1 MNNIFYTPPSRITDQ
16 RMELAG
22 QEAHHAANVMRYSDG
37 DQLVVVDGEGNFYRG
52 PVIQV
57 NSDSLV
63 ARVREHW
70 FEDPPRPELDLGL
83 ALIKKRDRLEFAIE
97 KGVEMGVRR
106 FYLFPSR
113 HAVKTKVRTNRLQ
126 TIAMQAMKQS
136 LRPYKPEVNI
146 AGGLSDVIQKG
157 GERKMIVA
165 HQGEQDI
172 TSLLETLK
180 QEPRLTAFIGPEG
193 GFTSGEVNKI
203 KDRGGEAVS
212 LGAKRLRAETAAL
225 KIVAQL
231 T

>member
-1 MNNIFYTPPSRITDQ
+1 
-16 RMELAG
+16 MELAG
-22 QEAHHAANVMRYSDG
+22 QEAHHAANVMRYTDG
-37 DQLVVVDGEGNFYRG
+37 DQLVVVDGEGSFYRG
-52 PVIQV
+52 PVIQI
-57 NSDSLV
+57 NNDSLV
-63 ARVREHW
+63 ARVKEIW

-136 LRPYKPEVNI
+136 LRAYKPEIKV
-146 AGGLSDVIQKG
+146 AGGLDDVMEKMS
-157 GERKMIVA
+157 ERKMVVA

-172 TSLLETLK
+172 AHQLEDLK
-180 QEPRLTAFIGPEG
+180 QESRLMLFIGPEG
-193 GFTSGEVNKI
+193 GFTSSEVQKV
-203 KDRGGEAVS
+203 KDRGGEAIS
-212 LGAKRLRAETAAL
+212 LGPKRLRAETAAL